1 MKIKN
6 IFIKKNFLIALL
18 PLLLL
23 GIILFSQNNLVLAQ
37 QSESDAIA
45 VRIIPNPNHLSA
57 QRWYQSQGFS
67 GSPQSLIVDGY
78 KAVRDGRTVYV
89 SATNVVGNNL
99 YTNIYLISYDQG
111 ADSQTVDIFGRILNN
126 WKFNINLNANIGTC
140 SISDK
145 NCYTDSDCGQG
156 YVCGNLNDS
165 QQNKCVLED
174 APSCLI
180 DSDCPND
187 LFCNSL
193 KSKIIRD
200 VDRLE
205 KILVLK
211 EKISQYN
218 QNNNKY
224 PTLDAGT
231 YLPHVALSTWPS
243 WQNVFLGQ
251 IGVSGIIDP
260 INKLGSCADEE
271 QKFNLNTCWNAT
283 DNIFYNANN
292 YSNFVLPASS
302 YVIAYIA
309 NPNGS
314 DYELCAVMETA
325 LDGINYSLASSTLEG
340 FSCSLDSTTGNIGLS
355 GQNTNNAPYVSEY
368 SLEGEA
374 GQEFS
379 GFIKAVDPEGHPI
392 SWGIEST
399 YMVFLEDNT
408 SEFKNKFVFIKGL
421 LNNIIRKA
429 LAAAL
434 HNTDFSTW
442 TPPQKPSILNTG
454 NPLQKNL
461 WAESAGAPGVYPVTI
476 NLSDNAG
483 SSSSEILYINIA
495 TSAPQIIAGDI
506 NYNANYGTPFLGEI
520 IINSKNQL
528 VSGSVK
534 IATNN
539 LFLNLGLNAQA
550 TLSENNCTALAPSS
564 GGLEA
569 CLEKL
574 SDQEYLVKIR
584 ENSSGLNTS
593 VFAPGSYPYKIK
605 VDTQYGSSFK
615 DFSINITA
623 DAPVLNLNNCLTVAN
638 LGDYYECN
646 LSVFGSNEGVSFSIG
661 SSLPQ
666 GLSYD
671 SVNKKIKGYLLEMV
685 NDYPITVS
693 AQNNLGMSSSK
704 TFSLNITS
712 NCGNYLVQYPGG
724 PWNSNGTIRNQ
735 GGYYRTV
742 LIGNQC
748 WLKDNLNIGNMILS
762 TSTPAN
768 NTTFEKFCQNNDSMN
783 CSLFGGLY
791 KWNEAMDY
799 FYESS
804 SFQGVCPD
812 GWRVPTDNEWY
823 ILENYLKNDGQACE
837 ASRDGGALS
846 CLDAGD
852 KLKTTVSNFSPPWS
866 GSNSSGFSAL
876 FNPLMYSS
884 GEFFNPDSTN
894 VQWTSYWSSTSNTSD
909 NSRAIARLLN
919 SNSSGVQRASKTK
932 QEAHSIRCIK
942 EVKQCNINSDCNY
955 LGTGYN
961 CSNGFCLNGLGVQ
974 IIFPETTIPFLPSTP
989 FSPPAE
995 NLLGS
1000 TNNSLPAV
1008 QNNLIPATSPNS
1020 GLIKTPLVVPTQKSA
1035 P

>member
-23 GIILFSQNNLVLAQ
+23 GFVLLLQNNLALAQ

-99 YTNIYLISYDQG
+99 YTNIYLISYDQE
-111 ADSQTVDIFGRILNN
+111 ADSQTIDIFGRILKN

-145 NCYTDSDCGQG
+145 NCYTDADCGQG
-156 YVCGNLNDS
+156 YICGSSSNS
-165 QQNKCVLED
+165 QQNKCVLEESI
-174 APSCLI
+174 SCLI

-187 LFCNSL
+187 LFCDSL

-205 KILVLK
+205 KILALK

-224 PTLDAGT
+224 PTLEAGT

-271 QKFNLNTCWNAT
+271 QKFNLDTCWNAT
-283 DNIFYNANN
+283 DNIFYDSHN
-292 YSNFVLPASS
+292 YSDFVLPANSHTI
-302 YVIAYIA
+302 VYIA

-325 LDGINYSLASSTLEG
+325 LDGIDYSLASSTLEG
-340 FSCSLDSTTGNIGLS
+340 FSCSLDTTTGNIGLS
-355 GQNTNNAPYVSEY
+355 GQNANNAPYVSEY

-399 YMVFLEDNT
+399 YQVFLEDD
-408 SEFKNKFVFIKGL
+408 SSKFKNKFVFIKGF
-421 LNNIIRKA
+421 LNNIIRRA

-434 HNTDFSTW
+434 HSTDFSTW

-461 WAESAGAPGVYPVTI
+461 RAERAGAPGIYPITI

-495 TSAPQIIAGDI
+495 TSTPQIIAGDI
-506 NYNANYGTPFLGEI
+506 NYNFSYGTPLLGEI
-520 IINSKNQL
+520 IINSENEL
-528 VSGSVK
+528 LSNSVK
-534 IATNN
+534 ISTNN
-539 LFLNLGLNAQA
+539 PGLNPQA
-550 TLSENNCTALAPSS
+550 FLSINNCV
-564 GGLEA
+564 GLFPVNGNIEA
-569 CLEKL
+569 CLERL
-574 SDQEYLVKIR
+574 SDQQYSVKIK
-584 ENSSGLNTS
+584 ENNNGINSNIFS
-593 VFAPGSYPYKIK
+593 PGSYPYKIL
-605 VDTQYGSSFK
+605 VETQYGSSFK
-615 DFSINITA
+615 DFSINISA
-623 DAPVLNLNNCLTVAN
+623 DAPVLNLNNCPTVAN

-646 LSVFGSNEGVSFSIG
+646 LSVYGSGEGVSFSIG

-671 SVNKKIKGYLLEMV
+671 SANKKIKGYLLKMV
-685 NDYPITVS
+685 NDYPVTIS

-704 TFSLNITS
+704 TFSLNVVS

-724 PWNSNGTIRNQ
+724 PWNSDGTIRNQ

-742 LIGNQC
+742 LIGSQC

-762 TSTPAN
+762 TSTSAN
-768 NTTFEKFCQNNDSMN
+768 NTTFEKFCQDNDLLN
-783 CSLFGGLY
+783 CNLFGGLY
-791 KWNEAMDY
+791 KWDEAMDY
-799 FYESS
+799 FYENNG
-804 SFQGVCPD
+804 FQGICPD
-812 GWRVPTDNEWY
+812 GWRVPTDSEWHV
-823 ILENYLKNDGQACE
+823 LENYLKNDGQNCDPN
-837 ASRDGGALS
+837 RDGSMS
-846 CLDAGD
+846 CLEAGD
-852 KLKTTVSNFSPPWS
+852 KLKTTILNSTPPWT

-876 FNPLMYSS
+876 FNPLMESN
-884 GEFFNPDSTN
+884 GTFFHPNLIDPVNTWDSYN
-894 VQWTSYWSSTSNTSD
+894 WTSYWSSTQSSD
-909 NSRAIARLLN
+909 NEALVRLLS
-919 SNSSGVQRASKTK
+919 SNSKGIQRESRVKTG
-932 QEAHSIRCIK
+932 AHSIRCIK
-942 EVKQCNINSDCNY
+942 EIKQCNINSDCAY
-955 LGTGYN
+955 LGSGYSCN
-961 CSNGFCLNGLGVQ
+961 NGACVSVFGTNIEVEIVNPL
-974 IIFPETTIPFLPSTP
+974 IPVIP
-989 FSPPAE
+989 
-995 NLLGS
+995 N
-1000 TNNSLPAV
+1000 
-1008 QNNLIPATSPNS
+1008 NNLIPVTEVNLNLGNNS
-1020 GLIKTPLVVPTQKSA
+1020 NINMNKVPVGGIVPAKNSSFSDFKKVA